1 MKIRKRSLTTFELVL
16 VAALLAAPSAVFAT
30 TVVPPSSYVAYKP
43 YGYVWGT
50 ATNTV
55 LTGQTPLSYN
65 PSAGVEATLPYN
77 YSKGTLTFPYAN
89 VDFKGNL
96 LNSSVKGTSTVTPA
110 SVLSLSSIQ
119 TLTANGVQYMSIT
132 ATNASDLVA
141 STAYTAALTDL
152 LDPTVTVPATSNL
165 VFTGEITAPSAS
177 FASYAP
183 FVVLGVV
190 DTGGSL
196 HNVELTFAKT
206 YSDVNTA
213 AATSQ
218 TPASA
223 LTMSYATGATTG
235 TAAAT
240 TYTVQATLPHM
251 LTTLGYTWTP
261 SVIKYVSYGLK
272 ATTAATLVKVN
283 SISAEIFDT
292 FQSASAVDVNAGTN
306 ALFNGTGTTESYST
320 AVTADTAI
328 SPITVS
334 GQPWTQIAG
343 VSFPFIFAPTP
354 IETLYPDQLQ
364 VEYSFN
370 FSAFPSTIA
379 GMSWSGVD
387 MNMSMNSLTPNM
399 FSTLFINGGSY
410 LTTITNWT
418 GTTTGTLLSSLS
430 AGTSYY
436 VQTLVTYTSATYND
450 VTAAPSLYSNPT
462 AWFEQYFWEIIIAI
476 AGALGLGT
484 AAYASKARELRVPK

>member
-183 FVVLGVV
+183 FVVLGV
-190 DTGGSL
+190 
-196 HNVELTFAKT
+196 
-206 YSDVNTA
+206 
-213 AATSQ
+213 
-218 TPASA
+218 
-223 LTMSYATGATTG
+223 
-235 TAAAT
+235 
-240 TYTVQATLPHM
+240 
-251 LTTLGYTWTP
+251 
-261 SVIKYVSYGLK
+261 
-272 ATTAATLVKVN
+272 
-283 SISAEIFDT
+283 
-292 FQSASAVDVNAGTN
+292 
-306 ALFNGTGTTESYST
+306 
-320 AVTADTAI
+320 
-328 SPITVS
+328 
-334 GQPWTQIAG
+334 
-343 VSFPFIFAPTP
+343 
-354 IETLYPDQLQ
+354 
-364 VEYSFN
+364 
-370 FSAFPSTIA
+370 
-379 GMSWSGVD
+379 
-387 MNMSMNSLTPNM
+387 
-399 FSTLFINGGSY
+399 
-410 LTTITNWT
+410 
-418 GTTTGTLLSSLS
+418 
-430 AGTSYY
+430 
-436 VQTLVTYTSATYND
+436 
-450 VTAAPSLYSNPT
+450 
-462 AWFEQYFWEIIIAI
+462 
-476 AGALGLGT
+476 
-484 AAYASKARELRVPK
+484 